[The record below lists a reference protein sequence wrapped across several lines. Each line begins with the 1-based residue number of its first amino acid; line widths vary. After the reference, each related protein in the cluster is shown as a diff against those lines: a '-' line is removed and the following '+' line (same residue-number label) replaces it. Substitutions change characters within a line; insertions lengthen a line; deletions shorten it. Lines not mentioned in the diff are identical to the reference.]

1 MYHTQRPDSLSKA
14 HFPCDFNSPTLQASL
29 FEIYA
34 GKLYDLL
41 NKRKKIH
48 ALADA
53 KDNVVISG
61 LSERTVSD
69 PDKYTLFQW
78 SEMFPWGKKVV
89 LSFFFLMEALFDVE
103 YFFNYELGPTW
114 VAPPRVDLFSGGI
127 HFLNEGMLEG
137 VYQPAWWISTPLL
150 FVHPKI
156 SQNTCFDRNCQQF
169 FCFPEIFPPHKPLWV
184 LFVHDTSPFER
195 PLWGKRS
202 VKCAG
207 FILGE
212 GLVKVHPPSP
222 NGRNNDEEWGKR
234 ERMT

>member
-89 LSFFFLMEALFDVE
+89 LSFFF
-103 YFFNYELGPTW
+103 
-114 VAPPRVDLFSGGI
+114 
-127 HFLNEGMLEG
+127 
-137 VYQPAWWISTPLL
+137 
-150 FVHPKI
+150 
-156 SQNTCFDRNCQQF
+156 
-169 FCFPEIFPPHKPLWV
+169 
-184 LFVHDTSPFER
+184 
-195 PLWGKRS
+195 
-202 VKCAG
+202 
-207 FILGE
+207 
-212 GLVKVHPPSP
+212 
-222 NGRNNDEEWGKR
+222 
-234 ERMT
+234 